1 MAYASGKIAKIFSK
15 EIPPDNFDN
24 TYKVSFKLED
34 DERWFNLQAGK
45 RQGIN
50 LKDGAKGYRE
60 ALVGS
65 EIEFM
70 HGERPY
76 NGKIYNDL
84 KASAIKVKSWGS
96 ASQEAPQK
104 ALAASQAQPATT
116 PAAAPS
122 VARTSAPVASGT
134 DWAKKDA
141 GAAASASIDKALA
154 YLVAIDAFANS
165 GTEEDYDLILLT
177 ARDMQGLVLKLQQE
191 ILDSA
196 NLKGPAPKEPERPA
210 SVPAAKKAV
219 AKAAPPPPA
228 PEGNW
233 EEEEDEIPFND
244 EGA

>member
-60 ALVGS
+60 VFVGS
-65 EIEFM
+65 EVEFM
-70 HGERPY
+70 HGEREY
-76 NGKIYNDL
+76 QGKIYNDL
-84 KASAIKVKSWGS
+84 KASAIKVKSWG
-96 ASQEAPQK
+96 AGTAPEATQTRP
-104 ALAASQAQPATT
+104 AASQGQPATT
-116 PAAAPS
+116 TAASPA
-122 VARTSAPVASGT
+122 VARTGAPAASGT

-141 GAAASASIDKALA
+141 GAAASASIDKALQ
-154 YLVAIDAFANS
+154 YIINTNGFVAPTPEGNYAN
-165 GTEEDYDLILLT
+165 LLNV

-191 ILDSA
+191 ILEGA
-196 NLKGPAPKEPERPA
+196 KPAPKEPERPA

-233 EEEEDEIPFND
+233 EEEEEDSIPF
-244 EGA
+244 